1 MSAPGCSLRLGALR
15 ATRHGLNAHPLR
27 VPCSAPPHCAARL
40 LVTTQQRR
48 NFHPSRPTRMVA
60 TSIEC
65 AHDLLQVVHT
75 YTGLPWVASIPLT
88 AITARV
94 MFGLPFLMWSKSQ
107 QNRKVLV
114 APAMIAYTHMKRKS
128 IMDAAAKKQ
137 QFLSPRVVSRHTAV
151 AAAQFKKGLFKRHHL
166 RLSSFAPFA
175 PILQL
180 PFWLAFMESIR
191 SMSGWQ
197 PGLLVILQ
205 QWFNPNGVKAQVPVE
220 SSLST
225 EGALWFPDLMAADP
239 LGVLPV
245 AISVLMFIHITWGS
259 KINKMKDIPKL
270 VALGNLQGVFSWA
283 IHRIFQA
290 MSIWIAPALL
300 YSQAPA
306 ALCIYWLS
314 TTCVAIVQ
322 SRLLQMYMPTPN
334 IPMPCR
340 KRTIVRFMY
349 ERKPGTQELR
359 KVPRFGMMM

>member
-1 MSAPGCSLRLGALR
+1 MSAPGCTLRLGALR
-15 ATRHGLNAHPLR
+15 APSRGLNPPPLR
-27 VPCSAPPHCAARL
+27 VSCPAPPHCTARL

-88 AITARV
+88 AVTARV
-94 MFGLPFLMWSKSQ
+94 VFGVPFLMWPRWQ
-107 QNRKVLV
+107 RNRKML
-114 APAMIAYTHMKRKS
+114 ATPAMFAYKQMKRKS
-128 IMDAAAKKQ
+128 IMDAAAKEQ
-137 QFLSPRVVSRHTAV
+137 RFLSPRVVERQTDIATR
-151 AAAQFKKGLFKRHHL
+151 QFRKELFKRHRI
-166 RLSSFAPFA
+166 RLASFAPFA
-175 PILQL
+175 PLLQL

-197 PGLLVILQ
+197 PGLLAILQ
-205 QWFNPNGVKAQVPVE
+205 QWFNPDGVKAHVPVE

-245 AISVLMFIHITWGS
+245 AISVLMFTHITWGS
-259 KINKMKDIPKL
+259 KVRKMKDIPTL
-270 VALGNLQGVFSWA
+270 VAQGNLQGIFGWA
-283 IHRIFQA
+283 IQRIFQA
-290 MSIWIAPALL
+290 MSIWIAPVLL
-300 YSQAPA
+300 FSQAPA

-322 SRLLQMYMPTPN
+322 SRLLAIYMPTPTL
-334 IPMPCR
+334 PTPCK

-349 ERKPGTQELR
+349 ERKPGTQKLQR
-359 KVPRFGMMM
+359 VPRFEMMM